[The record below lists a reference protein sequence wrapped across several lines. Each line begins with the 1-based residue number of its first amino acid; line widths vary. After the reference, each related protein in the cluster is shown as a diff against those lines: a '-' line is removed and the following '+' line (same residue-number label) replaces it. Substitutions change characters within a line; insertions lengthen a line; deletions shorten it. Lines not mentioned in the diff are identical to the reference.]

1 MFFFVTLLAGVS
13 ALSASAHNV
22 AVEEPDTILSLDEV
36 SVTAIKQSADMRR
49 LPVASTVV
57 GASEVERLN
66 IVTMKDV
73 SEVAPNFYIPD
84 YGSRMT
90 SSIYVRGIGA
100 RIDQPVVGL
109 NVDNVPFMNKDNYD
123 FDLVDIERIEILRGP
138 QSTLYGR
145 NTMGGLINIYT
156 LSPMRY
162 QGLRVMGE

>member
-1 MFFFVTLLAGVS
+1 MRIKGCTSSMFFFVTLLAGVS

-84 YGSRMT
+84 YGSRM
-90 SSIYVRGIGA
+90 
-100 RIDQPVVGL
+100 
-109 NVDNVPFMNKDNYD
+109 
-123 FDLVDIERIEILRGP
+123 
-138 QSTLYGR
+138 
-145 NTMGGLINIYT
+145 
-156 LSPMRY
+156 
-162 QGLRVMGE
+162 